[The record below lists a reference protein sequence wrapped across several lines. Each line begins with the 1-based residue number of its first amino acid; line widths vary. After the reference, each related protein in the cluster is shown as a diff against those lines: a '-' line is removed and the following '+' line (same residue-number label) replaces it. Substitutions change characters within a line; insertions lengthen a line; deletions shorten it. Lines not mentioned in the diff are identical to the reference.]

1 MNRNAPWPRWVDL
14 LNDQP
19 NDFQPK
25 PVTTGDN
32 TASYN
37 KRFLAFVIDIFL
49 MAVALVFFMRYLGLE
64 PANATDMQAAQV
76 ELIAKLAA
84 LPESSKILLTFS
96 PFITFFVMHG
106 FLLYQYGQT
115 VGKKVMGIAI
125 VTLENQ
131 KPAFMQL
138 IAQRYFSQWL
148 MGMVPVVGIILR
160 LADILMIFRKDKR
173 CLHDLIARTKVID
186 LSIKVVVAPNS
197 FIA

>member
-1 MNRNAPWPRWVDL
+1 M
-14 LNDQP
+14 NDQP
-19 NDFQPK
+19 NQIQPQ
-25 PVTTGDN
+25 PVIGGDN

-49 MAVALVFFMRYLGLE
+49 MAVLLMFFMRYLGLE
-64 PANATDMQAAQV
+64 PTNATDMQAAQA

-84 LPESSKILLTFS
+84 LPEKSKVLLTFS
-96 PFITFFVMHG
+96 PFIIFFVLHG

-115 VGKKVMGIAI
+115 IGKKVMGIAI

-138 IAQRYFSQWL
+138 IVQRYFSQWL
-148 MGMVPVVGIILR
+148 MGMLPVIGFILR
-160 LADILMIFRKDKR
+160 VADVLMIFRKDKR

-186 LSIKVVVAPNS
+186 LNIKVTVSANS